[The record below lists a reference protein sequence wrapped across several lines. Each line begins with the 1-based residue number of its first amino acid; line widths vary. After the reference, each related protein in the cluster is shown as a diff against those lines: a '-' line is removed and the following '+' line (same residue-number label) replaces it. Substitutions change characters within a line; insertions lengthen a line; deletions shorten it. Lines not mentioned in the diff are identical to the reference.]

1 MTGGGN
7 ALRRFHTLDST
18 THFHNGV
25 WSRIRTRVVDL
36 VTKDGFTLRATRA
49 NQRGVNMFG
58 QHRNNFANEW
68 RICFVGRGPW
78 TNTWPKADAATIRD
92 IVRNG
97 AARYTTAT
105 HKCVTALYRRSV
117 NRRA

>member
-7 ALRRFHTLDST
+7 APRGFHTLDST
-18 THFHNGV
+18 THFSNGV
-25 WSRIRTRVVDL
+25 WSRMRTRVVDL

-58 QHRNNFANEW
+58 QHRNHFANEW
-68 RICFVGRGPW
+68 RICFVDRGPW
-78 TNTWPKADAATIRD
+78 TNTWPKADATTIRD

-97 AARYTTAT
+97 AARYKTVTRN
-105 HKCVTALYRRSV
+105 CVTSL
-117 NRRA
+117 RA